1 MRTQNLIPLLAILLG
16 ISLVSSGQRVSAQTD
31 TPPTPAP
38 LVSGSSQAG
47 SMNIDPPDAL
57 TTFTINN
64 PYCYQPDP
72 NVDKC
77 QVNFRYIQASD
88 NQSSAPYMT
97 WLSIKISGKN
107 RYMATAFF
115 EGTIY
120 YYYGMAPEGLTV
132 PCGSPNAGGAGT
144 LYGNV
149 YGVSVQPLDSSHNP
163 MSTDIA
169 NVTCP
174 AYNP

>member
-1 MRTQNLIPLLAILLG
+1 MRTQNLIPVLAIVLG
-16 ISLVSSGQRVSAQTD
+16 ISLVSSSQRVFAQTD

-38 LVSGSSQAG
+38 LVSGSSAAG
-47 SMNIDPPDAL
+47 EMNIDPPTAL
-57 TTFTINN
+57 TSFTINN

-72 NVDKC
+72 NVDQC
-77 QVNFRYIQASD
+77 QVNFRFIGVSD
-88 NQSSAPYMT
+88 NQSSAPYLT
-97 WLSIKISGKN
+97 WLRINISGKT
-107 RYMATAFF
+107 RFMATSFF

-120 YYYGMAPEGLTV
+120 YYYGMVPQGITV
-132 PCGSPNAGGAGT
+132 PCGAPNAGGAGT

-149 YGVSVQPLDSSHNP
+149 YGVTVQPLDSSRNS
-163 MSTDIA
+163 MSTDVA